1 MIKIC
6 KDCGKEFE
14 TEQPKKQLCDDCIK
28 KHIKVAREKVKSVY
42 RTKNNLPKPKP
53 KNHKPVFTIDD
64 IIRFQENYYRSHKV
78 SISYTEA
85 VAMLERG

>member
-6 KDCGKEFE
+6 ADCKKEFE
-14 TEQPKKQLCDDCIK
+14 TEQPKKRLCPACIE
-28 KHIKVAREKVKSVY
+28 KHIQAARKQVRSVY
-42 RTKNNLPKPKP
+42 REKNSLPKPKP

-85 VAMLERG
+85 VAMLEGG